1 LKDKKPRAKIGQIDQ
16 QLLMRDEEMR
26 QNSMQIAALESKINT
41 IPNVKVALEGVNN
54 EYERAKKVYEEI
66 LNKYNAAQL
75 QVQRESNAQGETISV
90 VDPANLPLS
99 PSNSSK
105 RSLLIVV
112 GAGIGLG
119 IGLFI
124 AAVFEVPRFLKIQN
138 VEDTKHYT
146 GLPVLASVPK
156 LLTDQE
162 ISRQKGINLVK
173 LLAGII
179 VSVASI
185 PLLITVLQMS
195 RILERVN

>member
-1 LKDKKPRAKIGQIDQ
+1 
-16 QLLMRDEEMR
+16 MRDEEMR